1 MPIYVQL
8 VTLFHRRIESGE
20 WPVGQQVPT
29 LDDLTAEFG
38 VARATIRYAI
48 GFLER
53 EGLIG
58 RYRGRGTFVLK
69 KPDIE
74 IGTRSPPPGRSSSTS
89 SRTSNMSGSTADAPT
104 RRRSRRIRAGGWP
117 PNTSSCTAC
126 IGATVF
132 LT

>member
-8 VTLFHRRIESGE
+8 VTLFHRRIKSGE

-69 KPDIE
+69 QPDIE
-74 IGTRSPPPGRSSSTS
+74 DLARDPHHLVAARQ
-89 SRTSNMSGSTADAPT
+89 R
-104 RRRSRRIRAGGWP
+104 RAGHQ
-117 PNTSSCTAC
+117 A
-126 IGATVF
+126 
-132 LT
+132 

>member
-8 VTLFHRRIESGE
+8 VTLFHRRIKSGE

-69 KPDIE
+69 QPDIE
-74 IGTRSPPPGRSSSTS
+74 IWHEIPTTSSTS
-89 SRTSNMSGSTADAPT
+89 SRTSSMSGSTADAPT

-126 IGATVF
+126 TGATVF